1 MTNNQNHQQQRL
13 GTNATAGPSKFNRPP
28 PAQPPTGARGLSTA
42 TTAETSFTGSSQP
55 EGLSEMDLSGV
66 DLDAGS
72 YSGADVSMQDST
84 SVVSSL
90 SSRLLLDGSKLIVPF
105 SSAFLPLLRT
115 SVRTAPAQPVPAA
128 ATPQT
133 TTPHLATSAA
143 PPQPQAAPRHAVG
156 GFSFPVPAP
165 AASQSVSVSGG
176 GPTSSGEKE
185 GEGPPPGVSLGA
197 WKRQQSVKNMN
208 IASYVSHPFIHPR
221 PLTVLLPRRCRA
233 DPSSSLPEQKRADPT
248 CV

>member
-28 PAQPPTGARGLSTA
+28 PVQPPTGARGLST
-42 TTAETSFTGSSQP
+42 TTTMAARQAETSFAGSSQP

-72 YSGADVSMQDST
+72 YSGGDVSMLDST

-90 SSRLLLDGSKLIVPF
+90 SSRLLLVEPKLIVPF

-115 SVRTAPAQPVPAA
+115 SVRTAPTQPAPPA

-143 PPQPQAAPRHAVG
+143 PPPPQPQAAPRHPVG
-156 GFSFPVPAP
+156 GFSFPVPAL
-165 AASQSVSVSGG
+165 AAGQSVSVGGG
-176 GPTSSGEKE
+176 GPTSSSEKE

-208 IASYVSHPFIHPR
+208 IAS
-221 PLTVLLPRRCRA
+221 
-233 DPSSSLPEQKRADPT
+233 
-248 CV
+248 